1 MNLISVSKEPL
12 WNLYLGF
19 FCTVI
24 GFFGFTPF
32 KFEGWPFFSNGLHVL
47 LIMGLLLFLRS
58 SRKIGWRLSLEGNVL
73 YYQKFNLYSSWKRRR
88 SAEFSLATQKIIRI
102 KLDGIIIRITY
113 DPSREIRFNTR
124 GLDSLSQKKLYDL
137 ITVISKNVI

>member
-12 WNLYLGF
+12 WNLYLGV

-47 LIMGLLLFLRS
+47 LIMGLLLLFRS

-102 KLDGIIIRITY
+102 KLDGIILRITY